1 MKWRKKKNKKNTEG
15 RKIHKSTKGIS
26 RQNTKDV
33 DYNDDTATERWRIH
47 VPPQCSAFPV
57 HTAPKTLT
65 KHNRRS
71 GHTPPRHT
79 CPPHPPTLLFFFS
92 HPTLHKI
99 SRLAPTKR
107 YGQGLCASVPF
118 ASPIPAVRPH
128 NTGRVHTH
136 TRRSDGLREDKPS
149 STAHTTEHVVGVSPT
164 SCGTHRGERVLSTPL
179 LPFFFCCFYLCLCV
193 CVSIYCVNVGVQ

>member
-1 MKWRKKKNKKNTEG
+1 MEKKKNKKNTEG

-33 DYNDDTATERWRIH
+33 DYNDTATERWRI
-47 VPPQCSAFPV
+47 PPQCSSAFPV

-79 CPPHPPTLLFFFS
+79 CPLPPTLLFFFS

-99 SRLAPTKR
+99 SSRLAPTKR

-118 ASPIPAVRPH
+118 ASPIPAVRPR
-128 NTGRVHTH
+128 NTRRVHTH
-136 TRRSDGLREDKPS
+136 THDDPTDSERINRRRQLIR
-149 STAHTTEHVVGVSPT
+149 
-164 SCGTHRGERVLSTPL
+164 LSTSLALALPVVAHIAVRGCFQRPSF
-179 LPFFFCCFYLCLCV
+179 PFFFCCFYLCLCV